1 MATCDRDPGLGT
13 LLDLHGQT
21 LFVDEIGHWVKG
33 TSKNASRMVKG
44 DRIGSARHVG
54 EEMNSALQG
63 ISPPG
68 DGDLPSK
75 EGVRDTLPHRLR
87 SAHPPKTL

>member
-1 MATCDRDPGLGT
+1 M
-13 LLDLHGQT
+13 
-21 LFVDEIGHWVKG
+21 G
-33 TSKNASRMVKG
+33 TSKNASRVVKG

>member
-1 MATCDRDPGLGT
+1 MEVWIC
-13 LLDLHGQT
+13 
-21 LFVDEIGHWVKG
+21 EICENSLERCQVCKNSRSRQRG